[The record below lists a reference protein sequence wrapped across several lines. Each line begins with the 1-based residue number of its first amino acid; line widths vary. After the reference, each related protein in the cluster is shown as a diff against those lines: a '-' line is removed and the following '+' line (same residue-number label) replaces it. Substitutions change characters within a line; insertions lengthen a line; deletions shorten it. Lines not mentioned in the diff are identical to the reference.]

1 MLYTF
6 VYFNFIFKMITTT
19 TTFSTFVLLLYNW
32 LLTNRKQDKYF
43 AWILS
48 LCQPFYRAPGQ
59 HLIDYNTITYV
70 SF

>member
-1 MLYTF
+1 
-6 VYFNFIFKMITTT
+6 MITTT
-19 TTFSTFVLLLYNW
+19 TTLNTFVLLFYNW
-32 LLTNRKQDKYF
+32 LLNKKQDKYL

-59 HLIDYNTITYV
+59 HLIDNNTIIYA